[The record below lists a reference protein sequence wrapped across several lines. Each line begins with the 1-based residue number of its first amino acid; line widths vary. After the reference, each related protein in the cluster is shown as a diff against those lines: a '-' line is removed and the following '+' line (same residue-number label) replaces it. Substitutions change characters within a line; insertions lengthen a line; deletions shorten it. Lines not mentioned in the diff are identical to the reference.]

1 MQPTYFYLDIL
12 MVMLQIDNKPVRFL
26 LSISKK
32 RSLQSY
38 DFLNSQLSKSYALNN
53 ILHEAKYE
61 TFFI

>member
-32 RSLQSY
+32 RSLRSY